1 MMKLIN
7 SRVFLFCVIVLMIV
21 GLAFAQ
27 EKNEEPKEVDVDLL
41 LKSGEEVKLTD
52 VGGDGSLTLFWGSFE
67 LKVEYYDIQK
77 CEFSGEPAVE
87 NNTYTIDA
95 KVLLSNGKEL
105 AGRAMFYE
113 SYSIKGEWEFGTR
126 KVFCKDV
133 LSINFRRTSGP
144 PESVLKPLGS
154 ITDQKGKTILMLS
167 LPETKV
173 AQRIGYLHDKIFGNN
188 QTIYFALPYG
198 GGYIFLPFSDIAQV
212 LGKEAEWEVE
222 TRAGE
227 KLSLVISKEGPV
239 QALAGKCNLGQF
251 KLKPDQLK
259 TLKLE
264 PLVPPTEKPKSGL
277 ASQSLSPISGTLTDH
292 SGLAYKLEGIQF
304 YYLVYH
310 FGTWIPSR
318 PSNYSRSSGNILV
331 KLPDQS
337 EATIELANL
346 KSILFLRH
354 GKLQSITSKTGST
367 IEAKLY
373 DPSGNGK
380 NRTEEGFIG
389 LVTVGQKGNKYW
401 GYFSIISI
409 KTIQFE

>member
-7 SRVFLFCVIVLMIV
+7 SRVFLFCVIALMIV

-27 EKNEEPKEVDVDLL
+27 EKKEEPKKVDVDLL
-41 LKSGEEVKLTD
+41 LKSGKEVKLTD
-52 VGGDGSLTLFWGSFE
+52 VDGDEFLTLFWGSFE

-87 NNTYTIDA
+87 NNKYTIDA
-95 KVLLSNGKEL
+95 KVLLSNGTEL

-113 SYSIKGEWEFGTR
+113 SYSIEGKWEFGTR
-126 KVFCKDV
+126 KVFWKDV
-133 LSINFRRTSGP
+133 LSINFRRTAGP
-144 PESVLKPLGS
+144 PESVLKPLGT

-167 LPETKV
+167 LPETKG
-173 AQRIGYLHDKIFGNN
+173 AQSTKYVHDEIFGNN

-212 LGKEAEWEVE
+212 LGKEAGWEVE
-222 TRAGE
+222 TGAGE
-227 KLSLVISKEGPV
+227 KLSLVVSKEGPV
-239 QALAGKCNLGQF
+239 QALAGKCNLGRF

-292 SGLAYKLEGIQF
+292 SGLTYKLEGIQF
-304 YYLVYH
+304 YYLVYYY
-310 FGTWIPSR
+310 GMWIGRR
-318 PSNYSRSSGNILV
+318 PSDYSTSLENILV

-346 KSILFLRH
+346 KSIFFRE
-354 GKLQSITSKTGST
+354 GELQSITSMTGNM

-373 DPSGNGK
+373 DRSGSGRNHK
-380 NRTEEGFIG
+380 DEGFVG
-389 LVTVGQKGNKYW
+389 LVTVGQKDNKYW
-401 GYFSIISI
+401 GYFPIVSI